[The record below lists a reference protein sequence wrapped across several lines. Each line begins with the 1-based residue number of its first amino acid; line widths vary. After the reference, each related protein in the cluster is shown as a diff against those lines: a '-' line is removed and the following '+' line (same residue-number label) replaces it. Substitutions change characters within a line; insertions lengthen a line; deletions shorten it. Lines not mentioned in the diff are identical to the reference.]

1 MKQLTIASV
10 ILALASN
17 ASAYG
22 WDDESVLVSPDGKTV
37 CEGTRQWRG
46 KMRRRFWT
54 EGRMCP
60 MTYEQCLQA
69 YVRDRDGT
77 HKVVACSPDSEW
89 SEGRKADY

>member
-1 MKQLTIASV
+1 MKRLLIAATLT
-10 ILALASN
+10 ALASN
-17 ASAYG
+17 ANAHG
-22 WDDESVLVSPDGKTV
+22 WDDESKLQTPQGDIV
-37 CEGTRQWRG
+37 CEGTRQWRANG
-46 KMRRRFWT
+46 RRRFWT

-60 MTYEQCLQA
+60 LTYEQCLQA